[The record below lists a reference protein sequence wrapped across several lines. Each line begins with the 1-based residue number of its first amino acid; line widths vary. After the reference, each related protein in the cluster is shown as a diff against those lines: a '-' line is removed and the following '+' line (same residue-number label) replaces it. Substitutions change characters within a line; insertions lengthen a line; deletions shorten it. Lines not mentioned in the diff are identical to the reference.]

1 MSMRMRINFFILGVL
16 GAAVVSAITIPFLA
30 WFYPVELLGK
40 FSFFLLTA
48 SFAVQ
53 VGTLGLEQ
61 AYVREYRQSK
71 SRGELLVK
79 VLGPS
84 VVFLCLIIGFA
95 VTFDLAPLLSAVVAG
110 ESYASLGYLILL
122 GYVASIAQRFLTVFL
137 RVWSAGLLFFVVL
150 VLAKLLFILAAFVA
164 REQVSESGFLLY
176 FGYAVSIF
184 IPVLVVTGYLL
195 YKERAGSFP
204 AVNLSVLVDPGLL
217 RYAIPLSLGAVAFW
231 GVKFSGHLGLRLDA
245 DFEGLAYYSVGI
257 SIATGVGVLG
267 SLFNTMWF
275 PFLFKLENEG
285 GASKAMSFG
294 LDLAAGILLL
304 GVGLLG
310 VLSDLVVMIL
320 PPAFEHI
327 KYMLPVLVMSPFLYT
342 LSEVTGSGIALSRK
356 TSYGML
362 AGVIASLSAVGSA
375 VLLVRE
381 FGAFGAAYAY
391 LLGHIIFF
399 VLRTEFSRR
408 LVPHAGLAK
417 CYPVVLVCLIYV
429 VFFSQSLALSDFT
442 RSVTGLLLVV
452 ISAFKLRY
460 AAMGYRLLKSYY

>member
-1 MSMRMRINFFILGVL
+1 MSMRVRINFFILGVL

-217 RYAIPLSLGAVAFW
+217 RYAIPLLLGAVAF
-231 GVKFSGHLGLRLDA
+231 LGGKVLWSPRASIGCRL
-245 DFEGLAYYSVGI
+245 
-257 SIATGVGVLG
+257 
-267 SLFNTMWF
+267 
-275 PFLFKLENEG
+275 
-285 GASKAMSFG
+285 
-294 LDLAAGILLL
+294 
-304 GVGLLG
+304 
-310 VLSDLVVMIL
+310 
-320 PPAFEHI
+320 
-327 KYMLPVLVMSPFLYT
+327 
-342 LSEVTGSGIALSRK
+342 
-356 TSYGML
+356 
-362 AGVIASLSAVGSA
+362 
-375 VLLVRE
+375 
-381 FGAFGAAYAY
+381 
-391 LLGHIIFF
+391 
-399 VLRTEFSRR
+399 
-408 LVPHAGLAK
+408 
-417 CYPVVLVCLIYV
+417 
-429 VFFSQSLALSDFT
+429 
-442 RSVTGLLLVV
+442 
-452 ISAFKLRY
+452 
-460 AAMGYRLLKSYY
+460 